1 MADTNETSGKDLR
14 ARLFSWYWS
23 RQTARATDA
32 AKLRRDVLAR
42 RAELDDIATQIE
54 GKMAH
59 RRLKDDP
66 EGDSRWITY
75 PDVLT
80 TKAAPGVWREPEPN
94 LALGAGLTV
103 FHDFSAGAFTLSQR
117 PNRARTPKR
126 RYELF
131 FESYEFDGSYLSF
144 VVDPPR
150 HLKRPAMGERIVVA
164 METRVSRPV
173 KAFLRLNIKGARG
186 SDTLYAEGDLLTGRA
201 AFDFDMSFA
210 TYEMGPDD
218 SMWLDII
225 IDRPRMVEFSIE
237 DLTVALLGREG

>member
-1 MADTNETSGKDLR
+1 MADLKDTSGKDLR

-42 RAELDDIATQIE
+42 RAELDAIARQIE
-54 GKMAH
+54 GKMAS
-59 RRLKDDP
+59 RRLGEDVV
-66 EGDSRWITY
+66 GDSRWIAH
-75 PDVLT
+75 PDVFT
-80 TKAAPGVWREPEPN
+80 TKIEPGVWREPEAN
-94 LALGAGLTV
+94 LSLGAGLTV
-103 FHDFSAGAFTLSQR
+103 FHDFKAGAFTLSQR
-117 PNRARTPKR
+117 PNRSRSSKR

-150 HLKRPAMGERIVVA
+150 HLKRPAMGERVVLA
-164 METRVSRPV
+164 LETRVSRPV

-186 SDTLYAEGDLLTGRA
+186 SDTLYAEGDIKTGRS

-237 DLTVALLGREG
+237 DLTVALFGRER

>member
-1 MADTNETSGKDLR
+1 MADMNETNGKDLR
-14 ARLFSWYWS
+14 ARLFSWYWG
-23 RQTARATDA
+23 RQTARAKDA
-32 AKLRRDVLAR
+32 SKLRRAVLAR
-42 RAELDDIATQIE
+42 RAELDVIAAQIE
-54 GKMAH
+54 GRMAH
-59 RRLKDDP
+59 RRLSDDP
-66 EGDSRWITY
+66 LGGSRWITF
-75 PDVLT
+75 PSVFST
-80 TKAAPGVWREPEPN
+80 RIAPGVWREPGTN
-94 LALGAGLTV
+94 LSLGAGLTM

-117 PNRARTPKR
+117 PNRARSPKR

-131 FESYEFDGSYLSF
+131 FESYEFDGSYLSL

-150 HLKRPAMGERIVVA
+150 HLKRPAMGERVVVA
-164 METRVSRPV
+164 LETRVSRPV

-186 SDTLYAEGDLLTGRA
+186 SDTLYAEGDLLSGRA
-201 AFDFDMSFA
+201 AFDFDMAFA